1 MNAKPYKREIQK
13 STWYLGRR
21 RDILHMLSEISSLFI
36 GIYAIVLLWGLTAL
50 ADGPGAYQL
59 FLQQLA
65 NPLSLG
71 FHWLALAFAMYNSI
85 SWFNLTPKA
94 MPVQLGENFVPGYL
108 IVAAHYVAWAC
119 VSLII
124 LFISGVIANG

>member
-1 MNAKPYKREIQK
+1 MNAKPYKREIRK

-21 RDILHMLSEISSLFI
+21 RDILHMLSDISSLFI
-36 GIYAIVLLWGLTAL
+36 GVYAIVLLWGLTAL

-108 IVAAHYVAWAC
+108 IVTAHYVAWAC
-119 VSLII
+119 VSLFI